1 MAKNKCQTK
10 DPSYYNRFVK
20 FLKAPDELN
29 ANQEIE
35 SRDWNDWTLDGG
47 SAAKI
52 STKGS
57 RIVNVASQDH
67 GQVDAVIEC
76 PWGSTTRRISDSHSI
91 RIKNYDNTFQY
102 LAIINAVNEDFS
114 NMEMRFICRQT
125 TPNGD
130 QDD

>member
-1 MAKNKCQTK
+1 MGKQKCEIE
-10 DPSYYNRFVK
+10 DPSSYNKFVT

-35 SRDWNDWTLDGG
+35 NRDWNDWTVDGR
-47 SAAKI
+47 SSAKI
-52 STKGS
+52 ATKGS

-91 RIKNYDNTFQY
+91 RLNNYDGSKRY
-102 LAIINAVNEDFS
+102 LAIINAVNVDLA
-114 NMEMRFICRQT
+114 NIKMRFICRET

>member
-1 MAKNKCQTK
+1 MAKRKCEIK
-10 DPSYYNRFVK
+10 DPSYYDKFVT

-35 SRDWNDWTLDGG
+35 SRDWNDWTIDGR
-47 SAAKI
+47 SSAKI

-76 PWGSTTRRISDSHSI
+76 PWGSTTRTITDSHTVRI
-91 RIKNYDNTFQY
+91 RKFDGKYRY
-102 LAIINAVNEDFS
+102 LAIINAVDVDFA
-114 NMEMRFICRQT
+114 NTEMRFICRET